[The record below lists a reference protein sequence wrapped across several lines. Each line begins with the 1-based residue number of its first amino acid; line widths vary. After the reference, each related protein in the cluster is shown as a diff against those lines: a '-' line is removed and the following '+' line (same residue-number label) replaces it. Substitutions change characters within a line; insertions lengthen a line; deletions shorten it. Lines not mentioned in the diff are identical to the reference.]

1 MKSVLLITFTT
12 FLIGGCASNPR
23 HHDYTPE
30 IVGDVVDGVVGS
42 HFGKGS
48 GRLIMTSIG
57 TVTRVIVGQE
67 LSKVNKGNPQ
77 DGTILKEDLCRD
89 YPTAGEIVSSER
101 GVEERNLLIQR
112 KKERNAYDRGRRG
125 AWFS

>member
-12 FLIGGCASNPR
+12 FLLGGCASNPR

-30 IVGDVVDGVVGS
+30 IFGGIIGGTIGS

-57 TVTRVIVGQE
+57 TLTGVIVGQE
-67 LSKVNKGNPQ
+67 LSKVNQGTPQ

-89 YPTAGEIVSSER
+89 YPTEGEIVSCER

-112 KKERNAYDRGRRG
+112 KEERNAYDRGRRG